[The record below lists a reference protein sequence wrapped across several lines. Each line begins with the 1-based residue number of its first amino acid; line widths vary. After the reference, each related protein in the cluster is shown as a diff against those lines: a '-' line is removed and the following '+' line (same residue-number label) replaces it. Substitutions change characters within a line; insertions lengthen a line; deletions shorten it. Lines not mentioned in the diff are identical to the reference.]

1 MRFFCAD
8 STNIKIRIPWYL
20 PNPPRAKDQRET
32 KDEPR
37 NDLRTPYHQKVLFV
51 EIALATGLVLGDFPP
66 SITCPFFV
74 YCPAESPITLLAFCL
89 FIISN
94 TIEFSSLHRL
104 YPIARRASYRRSRPI
119 TSWRF
124 RAIRS
129 LPITLVHLVL
139 PFPPS
144 VLLSQFTLRE
154 FPRFFVCPLS
164 RISFDSPSPIT
175 YNL

>member
-1 MRFFCAD
+1 M
-8 STNIKIRIPWYL
+8 YL
-20 PNPPRAKDQRET
+20 VYILRVKDQRET

-37 NDLRTPYHQKVLFV
+37 NTQRTPYYQKVLFV
-51 EIALATGLVLGDFPP
+51 KIALAIGLVLGDFPP

-129 LPITLVHLVL
+129 LRSLQYIRNCRFHHLSCSRNSHRENFLVFLFVHCLEYHSTL
-139 PFPPS
+139 
-144 VLLSQFTLRE
+144 
-154 FPRFFVCPLS
+154 PRL
-164 RISFDSPSPIT
+164 
-175 YNL
+175 

>member
-1 MRFFCAD
+1 M
-8 STNIKIRIPWYL
+8 
-20 PNPPRAKDQRET
+20 PRVKDQRET

-37 NDLRTPYHQKVLFV
+37 NTERTPNHPKVLFV
-51 EIALATGLVLGDFPP
+51 KIALATGLVLGDFPP

-129 LPITLVHLVL
+129 P
-139 PFPPS
+139 PFPSGRSGTSGIAVPTIC
-144 VLLSQFTLRE
+144 LALAIHIA
-154 FPRFFVCPLS
+154 
-164 RISFDSPSPIT
+164 RISSLFCLSIISNIIRLSLA

>member
-1 MRFFCAD
+1 MIYA
-8 STNIKIRIPWYL
+8 NILHFYEW
-20 PNPPRAKDQRET
+20 
-32 KDEPR
+32 
-37 NDLRTPYHQKVLFV
+37 LFV
-51 EIALATGLVLGDFPP
+51 YFCIFMNDFYAKPHTFMNDIIVSSHLTAPPVKIALATGLVLGDFPP

-94 TIEFSSLHRL
+94 TFEFSSLHRL

-119 TSWRF
+119 TSWRY

-129 LPITLVHLVL
+129 LPVTPAYPEL

-144 VLLSQFTLRE
+144 VLLSQFTSRE

-164 RISFDSPSPIT
+164 RISFDSPLPIT

>member
-1 MRFFCAD
+1 M
-8 STNIKIRIPWYL
+8 YL
-20 PNPPRAKDQRET
+20 VYILRAKDQRET

-37 NDLRTPYHQKVLFV
+37 NTERTPNHPKVLFV
-51 EIALATGLVLGDFPP
+51 KIALATGLVLGDFPP

-144 VLLSQFTLRE
+144 VLLSQYCENFLAFLFVHYLEYHSTL
-154 FPRFFVCPLS
+154 PRL
-164 RISFDSPSPIT
+164 
-175 YNL
+175 

>member
-1 MRFFCAD
+1 MLCVK
-8 STNIKIRIPWYL
+8 N
-20 PNPPRAKDQRET
+20 QRWT

-37 NDLRTPYHQKVLFV
+37 NTERTPNHPKVLFV
-51 EIALATGLVLGDFPP
+51 KIALATGLVLGDFPP

-139 PFPPS
+139 PFPFLLA
-144 VLLSQFTLRE
+144 VLLCGVPETLVAFWGALCGSARE
-154 FPRFFVCPLS
+154 KSHL
-164 RISFDSPSPIT
+164 
-175 YNL
+175 

>member
-1 MRFFCAD
+1 MRFFCAYG
-8 STNIKIRIPWYL
+8 TIFKIRIPLYL
-20 PNPPRAKDQRET
+20 PNPPRVKDQRET

-37 NDLRTPYHQKVLFV
+37 NDLPTPNHQKVLFV
-51 EIALATGLVLGDFPP
+51 KIALATGLVLGDFPP

-104 YPIARRASYRRSRPI
+104 YPIARRASYRRSLPI

-129 LPITLVHLVL
+129 LPITSVYPEL

-144 VLLSQFTLRE
+144 VLLSQFTSRE

-175 YNL
+175 S